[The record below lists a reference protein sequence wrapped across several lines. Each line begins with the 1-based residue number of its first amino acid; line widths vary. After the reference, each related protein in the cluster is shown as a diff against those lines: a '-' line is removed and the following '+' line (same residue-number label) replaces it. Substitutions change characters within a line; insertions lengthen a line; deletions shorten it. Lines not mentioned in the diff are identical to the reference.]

1 MLSVSGLG
9 FIQNWQN
16 LSRADKSIFCLWVL
30 VGLLLVIDSLYFPG
44 GSVVFNYQMG
54 ADRWVASE
62 NLYAGPE
69 GYLYLPQFAML
80 FSLLPGSLVAA
91 EIIWNLFQLVVVV
104 SGLYCFSRMM
114 SDVEEKSFFPLLSV
128 VVLIISWT
136 TIRNG
141 QATMLQLGVML
152 WTSVSLHKKQWNLAA
167 FLLVIGLISK
177 PVFVIFFALV
187 VFFYCSLCWRI
198 ALWAVGACLLP
209 VLFKGYEYAIDQH
222 LGFVSMVYESLVYG
236 ESGHKTNWAHFFAI
250 FPQLLGVNV
259 SSGVQIVTRVI
270 VGFLVLCGVAFARRR
285 YTSELACYYLY
296 ALAACYLMLFNPR
309 TETNSFA
316 LIAPAI
322 GYWVAV
328 SIHRFHDMKYHFL
341 CWLFVIS
348 FPFAKYVKLITPGMW
363 AWGKP
368 MITVFFS
375 IFLIW
380 QLFRQDQK
388 IDTRD
393 AALTVIPR

>member
-1 MLSVSGLG
+1 M
-9 FIQNWQN
+9 
-16 LSRADKSIFCLWVL
+16 
-30 VGLLLVIDSLYFPG
+30 VIDSLYFPG

-54 ADRWVASE
+54 ADRWVAFE

-69 GYLYLPQFAML
+69 GYLYLPQFAMI
-80 FSLLPGSLVAA
+80 FSILPDSLVAT

-104 SGLYCFSRMM
+104 SGLYGFSRMM
-114 SDVEEKSFFPLLSV
+114 SGLEEKSFFPLLSV

-152 WTSVSLHKKQWNLAA
+152 WTSVSLYEKKWNLAA
-167 FLLVIGLISK
+167 FLLVAGLISK
-177 PVFVIFFALV
+177 PVFIIFFALV
-187 VFFYCSLCWRI
+187 VFFYSSLYWRI
-198 ALWAVGACLLP
+198 ALWVGGACLFP
-209 VLFKGYEYAIDQH
+209 VLFKGYEYAINQH
-222 LGFVSMVYESLVYG
+222 VDFVSMVYESLIYG

-250 FPQLLGVNV
+250 FPQLLGVSV
-259 SSGVQIVTRVI
+259 SSGIQVVTRLI
-270 VGFLVLCGVAFARRR
+270 VGLLVLWGVAFARKR
-285 YTSELACYYLY
+285 YASEVACYYLY

-328 SIHRFHDMKYHFL
+328 TTHRFHDMKYHLF

-348 FPFAKYVKLITPGMW
+348 FPFAKYVKLLTPGMW

-380 QLFRQDQK
+380 QLCWKDQRLE
-388 IDTRD
+388 TQS
-393 AALTVIPR
+393 